1 MLQKI
6 KQLLKHSFIY
16 SISNISIKA
25 SGIILLPIYTAYFS
39 VGQYGKLGLIQ
50 ITIII
55 ISQSLILGQGLSL
68 IRFNN
73 SSEFSA
79 RKHSILFT
87 LSLLIIFIVTVFVI
101 IGNIFLFPLSSLF
114 GDAGSYSVYVKI
126 AIYII
131 AFITLNNLM
140 LSKLRAEENS
150 ILYTS
155 SSILKIIL
163 IIGVNIYLI
172 IVKRLGIESVL
183 YAQLFGEVF
192 QLLII
197 LPNVLK
203 QIKTKIEYDIIRP
216 SLKYGIPLIFST
228 MAINLL
234 NGSDRFILKYLST
247 YTELGLYELGY
258 KVAGILNMFVI
269 LPFGLTL
276 LPLAFKIYKT
286 EGDKEYYTKL
296 KTYVAFFLIWA
307 GLALSLFSEEIVLLF
322 SQDPSYYPAYKVVPL
337 IALAYVIYGVSMI
350 SSLGMYLTGKNHF
363 VALITIFCA
372 GLNIALNFWLI
383 PIYGMIAAAAN
394 TVISFAI
401 LDVFS
406 NLTSRRYYNIPY
418 EHFKI
423 IRLFLF
429 SVLFFVFIGLFNEL
443 EFESRLLLKIISIIS
458 FPVFVVLLKYFTR
471 NELILING
479 AIKKWI
485 KPSAWKDIF
494 KNKNTG

>member
-1 MLQKI
+1 
-6 KQLLKHSFIY
+6 
-16 SISNISIKA
+16 
-25 SGIILLPIYTAYFS
+25 
-39 VGQYGKLGLIQ
+39 
-50 ITIII
+50 
-55 ISQSLILGQGLSL
+55 
-68 IRFNN
+68 
-73 SSEFSA
+73 
-79 RKHSILFT
+79 
-87 LSLLIIFIVTVFVI
+87 
-101 IGNIFLFPLSSLF
+101 
-114 GDAGSYSVYVKI
+114 
-126 AIYII
+126 
-131 AFITLNNLM
+131 
-140 LSKLRAEENS
+140 
-150 ILYTS
+150 
-155 SSILKIIL
+155 
-163 IIGVNIYLI
+163 
-172 IVKRLGIESVL
+172 
-183 YAQLFGEVF
+183 
-192 QLLII
+192 
-197 LPNVLK
+197 
-203 QIKTKIEYDIIRP
+203 
-216 SLKYGIPLIFST
+216 
-228 MAINLL
+228 
-234 NGSDRFILKYLST
+234 
-247 YTELGLYELGY
+247 
-258 KVAGILNMFVI
+258 
-269 LPFGLTL
+269 
-276 LPLAFKIYKT
+276 
-286 EGDKEYYTKL
+286 
-296 KTYVAFFLIWA
+296 
-307 GLALSLFSEEIVLLF
+307 
-322 SQDPSYYPAYKVVPL
+322 VVPL